1 MSKKCDITGV
11 GVQSGN
17 NVSHANNRTRRRFMP
32 NLHVVSLMSDILGK
46 VFKLKVCAKT
56 LRTIEHN
63 GGLDAY
69 LESTPASKLTD
80 EAKKIKKSI
89 AKKKGAPEGSR
100 KSAKKPVK
108 ITSARLEKVKAKP
121 AKAEKPAKVKPAP
134 KAAAP
139 KVAKAPKAEKP
150 AAKSTA
156 KPAKKPAA
164 KSAAKPAAKK
174 AAAKK

>member
-63 GGLDAY
+63 GGLDKMTTMFILIDVLAAVVVIAILAILIIRY
-69 LESTPASKLTD
+69 RRKHY
-80 EAKKIKKSI
+80 AK
-89 AKKKGAPEGSR
+89 G
-100 KSAKKPVK
+100 
-108 ITSARLEKVKAKP
+108 
-121 AKAEKPAKVKPAP
+121 
-134 KAAAP
+134 
-139 KVAKAPKAEKP
+139 
-150 AAKSTA
+150 
-156 KPAKKPAA
+156 
-164 KSAAKPAAKK
+164 
-174 AAAKK
+174 